1 MKKSNFFLFFYLPLL
16 GILVIFFFLSSINRS
31 TIRNKVEE
39 LVQEQLQ
46 ATAEI
51 LKVNMSHLLDES
63 YPASEILSPY
73 RDERN
78 IYFMALM
85 DENRNILD
93 WRSQFEG
100 YLPISQ
106 KQAGHK
112 DSWIIDS
119 PVGKIYNV
127 FSSFT
132 TPDGK
137 TYFLYLGY
145 SLSNLQEMIGQ
156 SRRTFFIVFSVL
168 ILSAVAFFFGLY
180 RVQTGYLE
188 KQREAEKEKK
198 EKERFREIS
207 GFTSGVAHEIKNPL
221 NSLSLLFELMQKKA
235 PEELRQSISLGKQE
249 IQKIASIIDRFS
261 ATIKPLRLNKQS
273 FLLAELIGDVH
284 RSISQEAE
292 QKNVIISFD
301 ASNPLSITADKDLLG
316 QALLN
321 ILKNSLEASQ
331 KGEISIRTAAHR
343 KTKSISIEDCGQG
356 IESKDQK
363 YIFDPFFT
371 KKEHGMGIGLYLT
384 KKIIK
389 AHGGSISLKSERG
402 RGTTFTIQLPGGMK

>member
-1 MKKSNFFLFFYLPLL
+1 
-16 GILVIFFFLSSINRS
+16 
-31 TIRNKVEE
+31 
-39 LVQEQLQ
+39 
-46 ATAEI
+46 
-51 LKVNMSHLLDES
+51 
-63 YPASEILSPY
+63 
-73 RDERN
+73 
-78 IYFMALM
+78 MALM

-106 KQAGHK
+106 KQAGQK

-156 SRRTFFIVFSVL
+156 SRRTFVIIFSVL

-235 PEELRQSISLGKQE
+235 PDELRQSLSLGKQE

-273 FLLAELIGDVH
+273 FSLAELIGDIR
-284 RSISQEAE
+284 RSISQEAK

-343 KTKSISIEDCGQG
+343 KTNSITIEDCGQG

-384 KKIIK
+384 KKIIE